1 MYPRSLNHLCKH
13 FASLT
18 RSLVLIVRE
27 GVPIFALQRGQKIIG
42 PDEYHVTLWAAV
54 FNGRA
59 RELYKNGMTSLEI
72 LMSSLIELGCSDCP
86 LRDMCEL
93 MDGREEDISD
103 D

>member
-27 GVPIFALQRGQKIIG
+27 GVPIFALWQGQKIIG
-42 PDEYHVTLWAAV
+42 PDKHLITLWALI
-54 FNGRA
+54 FNGRVL
-59 RELYKNGMTSLEI
+59 ELHKNGMTCLEI

-86 LRDMCEL
+86 LRYKCEL

>member
-1 MYPRSLNHLCKH
+1 MYPRSLNHFCKH

-27 GVPIFALQRGQKIIG
+27 GVPIFALWQGQKIIV
-42 PDEYHVTLWAAV
+42 PDEYLITLWALI

-59 RELYKNGMTSLEI
+59 LELHKNGMTNLEI

-86 LRDMCEL
+86 LRDKCEL
-93 MDGREEDISD
+93 MDEREEDISD

>member
-1 MYPRSLNHLCKH
+1 MYPRSLKHLCKH

-42 PDEYHVTLWAAV
+42 PDEYHVTLWAAI

-59 RELYKNGMTSLEI
+59 RELHENGMTSLEI

-86 LRDMCEL
+86 LRDKCEL